1 MSWFCIGPGSGQS
14 LGRLRSLQPGR
25 KGWSGMRRILG
36 LVIASVLAA
45 SAAGAQDPV
54 TRFHSGVDLVGLNVV
69 ATDAQGRLVKG
80 LASTDFTVFED
91 GQRQDVSV
99 FAVVPAPIDLALL
112 LDTSASMAD
121 KISTVQQVASGFTA
135 AVRPSDRISVVEIK
149 DAIRV
154 LHPLNEDVAGAKRAI
169 GGTYARGNTALYN
182 GVYMTLK
189 ELVRQRPANGDMRR
203 QAIVVLS
210 DGDDTSSLVSVDDL
224 MDQAKHAG
232 VAIYTISLRTNA
244 YGTVYTRDQRSHAE
258 SQYVMKALA
267 SETGARAFFPTAVS
281 DLAGIYDA
289 IADELANQYLVG
301 YVPKN
306 AVRDGSYRRV
316 DVRIERAG
324 IRARTR
330 AGYVA
335 TPSSSAA
342 SR

>member
-1 MSWFCIGPGSGQS
+1 
-14 LGRLRSLQPGR
+14 
-25 KGWSGMRRILG
+25 MRRILG
-36 LVIASVLAA
+36 LVIASVVAA
-45 SAAGAQDPV
+45 SVAGAQDPV

-80 LASTDFTVFED
+80 LESTDFTVFED
-91 GQRQDVSV
+91 GQRQDVSL

-121 KISTVQQVASGFTA
+121 KISTVQQAASGFIA
-135 AVRPSDRISVVEIK
+135 VVRPSDRISVVEIK

-154 LHPLNEDVAGAKRAI
+154 LHPLNEDVAGAKKAI
-169 GGTYARGNTALYN
+169 SGTYARGNTALYN
-182 GVYMTLK
+182 GLYMSLK

-210 DGDDTSSLVSVDDL
+210 DGDDTSSLVTVDDL
-224 MDQAKHAG
+224 MDLAKHAG
-232 VAIYTISLRTNA
+232 VAIYTISLRTNT
-244 YGTVYTRDQRSHAE
+244 YGTSVYTRDQRSHAE

-267 SETGARAFFPTAVS
+267 SETGARAFFPTVIA
-281 DLAGIYDA
+281 DLAGVYDA

-306 AVRDGSYRRV
+306 PVRDGSYRRV

-324 IRARTR
+324 IRGRTR

-335 TPSSSAA
+335 SPSSSTA